1 METNFKPQMLKVGDK
16 VRANMPFNAENYSN
30 GTAVVDG
37 IDITPSMQEQLDGD
51 KVYTIRGFVDGGAC
65 ELEETPSVFWPN
77 SIFGKVKSKNLE
89 YIESVI
95 PMCDVNFMRKTN
107 GASRTWFI
115 GFKFAIF
122 PPFKESTISNA
133 HIITIEITGDKRNEK
148 ALVISKSY
156 SANQKCAVACLVEN
170 IDTTVFDLMT
180 TYAKNTFPSLKNG
193 EEAEFLL
200 IDKNNIDL

>member
-1 METNFKPQMLKVGDK
+1 MLKIGDK
-16 VRANMPFNAENYSN
+16 VKANMPFDAENYSN
-30 GTAVVDG
+30 DTIIVDG
-37 IDITPSMQEQLDGD
+37 IDITPSMQEQLDED
-51 KVYTIRGFVDGGAC
+51 KVYTIRRFVDDGAC
-65 ELEETPSVFWPN
+65 ELEEMPSVFWPN

-95 PMCDVNFMRKTN
+95 PMCDINFMRKTN

-122 PPFKESTISNA
+122 PPLKEGKTSNA
-133 HIITIEITGDKRNEK
+133 HIITIEITGDKRGEK

-156 SANQKCAVACLVEN
+156 NTNQKCAVVCLIEN

-180 TYAKNTFPSLKNG
+180 SYAKNAFPSLKNG
-193 EEAEFLL
+193 EEADFLL

>member
-1 METNFKPQMLKVGDK
+1 MLKIGDK
-16 VRANMPFNAENYSN
+16 VKANMPFDAENYSN
-30 GTAVVDG
+30 DTIIVDG
-37 IDITPSMQEQLDGD
+37 IDITPSMQEQLDED
-51 KVYTIRGFVDGGAC
+51 KVYTIRRFVDGGAY
-65 ELEETPSVFWPN
+65 ELEEMPSVFWPN

-95 PMCDVNFMRKTN
+95 PMCDINFMRKTN

-122 PPFKESTISNA
+122 PPLKEGSTSNA
-133 HIITIEITGDKRNEK
+133 HVISIEITGDKRGEK

-156 SANQKCAVACLVEN
+156 NTNQKCAVVCLIEN

-180 TYAKNTFPSLKNG
+180 SYAKNVFSSLKNG